1 MNLSRHAEKRV
12 AQRGIR
18 KELLALMMAEHDVD
32 ANLGGGCSAL
42 RVSRRRIRDLLEEG
56 HPPKTIE
63 RLKRLIVLDGDAGAV
78 VTIMHYY
85 GTRGRRYRRGAR

>member
-1 MNLSRHAEKRV
+1 MNLSRHAEIRV

-18 KELLALMMAEHDVD
+18 KEVLALVMSEHDVD
-32 ANLGGGCSAL
+32 ADVGNGCCAL

-56 HPPKTIE
+56 HPPKTVE
-63 RLKRLIVLDGDAGAV
+63 RLKRLVVVDGAAGTV
-78 VTIMHYY
+78 VTIMHDS